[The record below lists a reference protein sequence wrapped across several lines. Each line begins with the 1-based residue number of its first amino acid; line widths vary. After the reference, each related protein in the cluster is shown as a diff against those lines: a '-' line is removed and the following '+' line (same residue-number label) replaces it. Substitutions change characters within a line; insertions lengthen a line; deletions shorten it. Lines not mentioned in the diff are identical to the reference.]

1 MTDETNTDLADGE
14 ATQEAITTNPVL
26 SIPDQVPT
34 DTGPYTDHAATLA
47 SALSDILPTYWDSA
61 HPSAN
66 LLKAA
71 RKALDEYTHK
81 QCIVS

>member
-1 MTDETNTDLADGE
+1 MTDETNTDLVDVETPTTEIA
-14 ATQEAITTNPVL
+14 TNPVL

-66 LLKAA
+66 LFQAA
-71 RKALDEYTHK
+71 RDALDKYAASQQK
-81 QCIVS
+81 